1 MTKKLKKRLKR
12 ILTGAA
18 LFALAV
24 LIENMMPMIGNWV
37 LVFFLLA
44 YGVVGGD
51 VVKKAIMNI
60 SRGQIFDENFLM
72 LIATVGAFFVEEYP
86 EAVAVMLFYQVGEWF
101 QSYAVNNSRKS
112 IKELMNIRPDC
123 AVVLRNGE
131 EQEVDPE
138 EVAIGEIILVKPGE
152 RVPLDGKIIKGNCS
166 LDTMALTGESVP
178 RDAAA
183 GDEVISGCINLNS
196 VIEVEVTKEFAEST
210 VTKILEL
217 VENASSQKAV
227 TEQFITRFARYYTP
241 VVVILAAMLAVIP
254 TIFMGKFSVWLY
266 RALSFLVISCPCAL
280 VISVPLSFFGGI
292 GGASKAGIL
301 IKGSNYLE
309 ILAQAEIVVMD
320 KTGTLTK
327 GSFEVSEVI
336 CKGSLLIEEKEISD
350 TGALTEDNVR
360 NNGRSIENVKDKLLE
375 YAAYAESYSNH
386 PISKSLQRAYGKE
399 IRKEEIRHTEE
410 KAGMGVIT
418 EWNECKI
425 YAGNDKLMKWLE
437 ESREVF
443 HKETELV
450 RKYSLDQPIDVNHE
464 KNIVENIYH
473 VEHAGTICHIAIE
486 KDDRTEYLGYI
497 VISDELKEDAK
508 QAIEGLKQT
517 GIKRIVML
525 TGDADKTARLVAD
538 SLGIREYH
546 AELLPGD
553 KVELTEQILKEK
565 YENKKVIFVG
575 DGMNDA
581 PVLARADIGIAMG
594 GLGSDAAIEAAD
606 IVIMNDQPSKIV
618 TAMKISRK
626 TLGIV
631 KQNIVFAIGIKVVVL
646 IMVALGMASMWAAV
660 FADVGVAFLAIL
672 NAMRAMKVE

>member
-12 ILTGAA
+12 ILLGAG
-18 LFALAV
+18 LFFLAV
-24 LIENMMPMIGNWV
+24 LIEKLIPVIGNFV
-37 LVFFLLA
+37 LIFYLLA
-44 YGVVGGD
+44 YTVVGGD
-51 VVKKAIMNI
+51 VVKKAISNI
-60 SRGQIFDENFLM
+60 ARGQIFDENFLM
-72 LIATVGAFFVEEYP
+72 LIATVGAFFVGEYP

-101 QSYAVNNSRKS
+101 QSFAVNNSRRS
-112 IKELMNIRPDC
+112 IKELMNIRPDY
-123 AVVLRNGE
+123 AVVLRQGQE
-131 EQEVDPE
+131 VEVDPD
-138 EVAIGEIILVKPGE
+138 EVLIGELIVVKPGE
-152 RVPLDGKIIKGNCS
+152 RVPLDGKIVRGTCS

-178 RDAAA
+178 RDVAC

-196 VIEVEVTKEFAEST
+196 AIEVKVTREFAEST
-210 VTKILEL
+210 VTKILDL

-254 TIFMGKFSVWLY
+254 SLVVGNFAMWLY

-309 ILAQAEIVVMD
+309 ILAQAETVVMD

-327 GSFEVSEVI
+327 GSFEVSDIVSKSNVRVQKEQDNG
-336 CKGSLLIEEKEISD
+336 CKESTWLEEKI
-350 TGALTEDNVR
+350 
-360 NNGRSIENVKDKLLE
+360 LE
-375 YAAYAESYSNH
+375 FAAYAECYSNH

-399 IRKEEIRHTEE
+399 IRKEEIVTSEE
-410 KAGMGVIT
+410 KAGMGVVT
-418 EWNECKI
+418 QWNGTKI
-425 YAGNDKLMKWLE
+425 YAGNEKLMMWLAE
-437 ESREVF
+437 
-443 HKETELV
+443 
-450 RKYSLDQPIDVNHE
+450 E
-464 KNIVENIYH
+464 KNISYSCEGKRERLLNRTAIEKLIRVEK
-473 VEHAGTICHIAIE
+473 VGTVCHIAIE
-486 KDDRTEYLGYI
+486 KEMQTEYLGYI
-497 VISDELKEDAK
+497 VIADQIKDDAK
-508 QAIEGLKQT
+508 LAIDGLKQA

-525 TGDADKTARLVAD
+525 TGDAKKSAEDIAGK
-538 SLGIREYH
+538 LGIKEYH

-553 KVELTEQILKEK
+553 KVELTEQLLKECGS
-565 YENKKVIFVG
+565 NKKLIFVG

-606 IVIMNDQPSKIV
+606 IVIMNDQPSKIA

-626 TLGIV
+626 TLKIV

-646 IMVALGMASMWAAV
+646 ILAALGLASMWAAV

-672 NAMRAMKVE
+672 NAMRAMKVEE

>member
-12 ILTGAA
+12 ILLGAG
-18 LFALAV
+18 LFILAIIIDKAIPLIGGFV
-24 LIENMMPMIGNWV
+24 LI
-37 LVFFLLA
+37 FYLLA

-51 VVKKAIMNI
+51 VVRKAITNI
-60 SRGQIFDENFLM
+60 TRGQIFDENFLM
-72 LIATVGAFFVEEYP
+72 LIATVGAFFVGEYP

-112 IKELMNIRPDC
+112 IKELMNIRPDY
-123 AVVLRNGE
+123 AVVLRDGE
-131 EQEVDPE
+131 EQEVDPD

-152 RVPLDGKIIKGNCS
+152 RVPLDGKVVKGNCS

-178 RDAAA
+178 RDVVC
-183 GDEVISGCINLNS
+183 GDEIISGCINLNS
-196 VIEVEVTKEFAEST
+196 VIEVEVTKEFAQST
-210 VTKILEL
+210 VTKILDL

-241 VVVILAAMLAVIP
+241 VVVILATALAIIP
-254 TIFMGKFSVWLY
+254 SLLVGNFTTWLY

-292 GGASKAGIL
+292 GGASKEGIL

-327 GSFEVSEVI
+327 GSFEVSEIV
-336 CKGSLLIEEKEISD
+336 CVGENE
-350 TGALTEDNVR
+350 LTK
-360 NNGRSIENVKDKLLE
+360 ILE

-399 IRKEEIRHTEE
+399 IRKEEILNTEE

-418 EWNECKI
+418 DWNGIKV
-425 YAGNDKLMKWLE
+425 YAGNDKLMRWL
-437 ESREVF
+437 
-443 HKETELV
+443 K
-450 RKYSLDQPIDVNHE
+450 I
-464 KNIVENIYH
+464 ENIYS
-473 VEHAGTICHIAIE
+473 VEKAGTICHVAID
-486 KDDRTEYLGYI
+486 KGAKAEYLGYV
-497 VISDELKEDAK
+497 VISDEIKEDAK
-508 QAIEGLKQT
+508 TAIDGLKAA

-525 TGDADKTARLVAD
+525 TGDAEKTAKTVAKT
-538 SLGIREYH
+538 LGIEEYH

-553 KVELTEQILKEK
+553 KVEKTEKLLKETGEK
-565 YENKKVIFVG
+565 SKLIFVG

-606 IVIMNDQPSKIV
+606 IVIMNDQPSKIA

-626 TLGIV
+626 TLRIV

-646 IMVALGMASMWAAV
+646 MLAAMGMASMWAAV
-660 FADVGVAFLAIL
+660 FADVGVAFIAIL

>member
-1 MTKKLKKRLKR
+1 MNKKLKKRLKK
-12 ILTGAA
+12 ILLGAGCF
-18 LFALAV
+18 LLTVIMDKVF
-24 LIENMMPMIGNWV
+24 PMIGMWI
-37 LVFFLLA
+37 LPCYLLA
-44 YGVVGGD
+44 YVVVGGD
-51 VVKKAIMNI
+51 VVKKAITNI
-60 SRGQIFDENFLM
+60 TRGQIFDENFLM
-72 LIATVGAFFVEEYP
+72 LIATVGAFFVGEYP

-112 IKELMNIRPDC
+112 IKELMNIRPDY
-123 AVVLRNGE
+123 AVVRRDGE
-131 EQEVDPE
+131 EQEVDPD

-152 RVPLDGKIIKGNCS
+152 RVPLDGKVVKGNCS
-166 LDTMALTGESVP
+166 IDTMALTGESVP
-178 RDAAA
+178 RDVVC
-183 GDEVISGCINLNS
+183 GDEIISGCINLNS
-196 VIEVEVTKEFAEST
+196 VIEVEVTKEFAQST
-210 VTKILEL
+210 VTKILDL

-241 VVVILAAMLAVIP
+241 VVVILATALAIIP
-254 TIFMGKFSVWLY
+254 SLLVGNFTTWLY

-309 ILAQAEIVVMD
+309 ILAQAETVVMD

-327 GSFEVSEVI
+327 GSFEVSEIV
-336 CKGSLLIEEKEISD
+336 CVG
-350 TGALTEDNVR
+350 
-360 NNGRSIENVKDKLLE
+360 ENELAKILE

-399 IRKEEIRHTEE
+399 IRKEEILNTEE

-418 EWNECKI
+418 DWNGIKV
-425 YAGNDKLMKWLE
+425 YAGNDKLMRWL
-437 ESREVF
+437 
-443 HKETELV
+443 K
-450 RKYSLDQPIDVNHE
+450 ID
-464 KNIVENIYH
+464 NIYS
-473 VEHAGTICHIAIE
+473 VEKAGTICHVAIDKE
-486 KDDRTEYLGYI
+486 TKAEYLGYV
-497 VISDELKEDAK
+497 VISDEIKEDAK
-508 QAIEGLKQT
+508 TAIDGLKAA

-525 TGDADKTARLVAD
+525 TGDAEKTAKTVAKT
-538 SLGIREYH
+538 LGIEEYH

-553 KVELTEQILKEK
+553 KVEKTEKLLKETGEK
-565 YENKKVIFVG
+565 SKLIFVG

-606 IVIMNDQPSKIV
+606 IVIMNDQPSKIA

-626 TLGIV
+626 TLKIV
-631 KQNIVFAIGIKVVVL
+631 KQNIVFAIGIKVLVL
-646 IMVALGMASMWAAV
+646 LLAALGMTSMWAAV

>member
-1 MTKKLKKRLKR
+1 MKNKHKGAVVTASCDFTGDKMTKKLKKRLRR
-12 ILTGAA
+12 ILIGAG
-18 LFALAV
+18 LFILSV
-24 LIENMMPMIGNWV
+24 LIEKMFPVIGNLV
-37 LVFFLLA
+37 LIFYLLA

-51 VVKKAIMNI
+51 VVKKAVTNI
-60 SRGQIFDENFLM
+60 TRGQIFDENFLM
-72 LIATVGAFFVEEYP
+72 LIATVGAFFVGEYP

-101 QSYAVNNSRKS
+101 QSFAVNNSRKS
-112 IKELMNIRPDC
+112 IKELMNIRPDY
-123 AVVLRNGE
+123 AVVLRQGE
-131 EQEVDPE
+131 EVEVDPD
-138 EVAIGEIILVKPGE
+138 EVAIGEIILIKPGE
-152 RVPLDGKIIKGNCS
+152 RVPLDGKVVKGNCS

-178 RDAAA
+178 RDVVT

-196 VIEVEVTKEFAEST
+196 VIEVEVTKEFAQST
-210 VTKILEL
+210 VTKILDL

-241 VVVILAAMLAVIP
+241 VVVILAAMLAIIP
-254 TIFMGKFSVWLY
+254 SLVVGNFSTWLY

-309 ILAQAEIVVMD
+309 ILAQAETVVMD

-327 GSFEVSEVI
+327 GSFEVSEIV
-336 CKGSLLIEEKEISD
+336 GGEKM
-350 TGALTEDNVR
+350 
-360 NNGRSIENVKDKLLE
+360 LE
-375 YAAYAESYSNH
+375 YAAYAECYSNH

-399 IRKEEIRHTEE
+399 IRKEEISNAEE

-418 EWNECKI
+418 KWKEITI
-425 YAGNDKLMKWLE
+425 YAGNEKLMKWLAKNQE
-437 ESREVF
+437 LLVTEKTGKKMVLNKAIDASAMETLF
-443 HKETELV
+443 HVDK
-450 RKYSLDQPIDVNHE
+450 
-464 KNIVENIYH
+464 
-473 VEHAGTICHIAIE
+473 AGTICHIAIE
-486 KDDRTEYLGYI
+486 ENLKTEYLGYI
-497 VISDELKEDAK
+497 VISDEIKEDAK
-508 QAIEGLKQT
+508 EAIAGLKEA

-525 TGDADKTARLVAD
+525 TGDALKTAETVAET
-538 SLGIREYH
+538 LGIKEYH

-553 KVELTEQILKEK
+553 KVELTEKLLLEK
-565 YENKKVIFVG
+565 QENKKLIFVG

-606 IVIMNDQPSKIV
+606 IVIMNDQPSKIA

-626 TLGIV
+626 TLKIV

-646 IMVALGMASMWAAV
+646 IMAALGMASMWAAV

-672 NAMRAMKVE
+672 NAMRAMKVK

>member
-1 MTKKLKKRLKR
+1 MNKKLKKRLKK
-12 ILTGAA
+12 ILLGAGCF
-18 LFALAV
+18 LLTVIMDKVF
-24 LIENMMPMIGNWV
+24 PMIGMWI
-37 LVFFLLA
+37 LPCYLLA
-44 YGVVGGD
+44 YVVVGGD
-51 VVKKAIMNI
+51 VVKKAITNI
-60 SRGQIFDENFLM
+60 TRGQIFDENFLM
-72 LIATVGAFFVEEYP
+72 LIATVGAFFVGEYP

-112 IKELMNIRPDC
+112 IKELMNIRPDY
-123 AVVLRNGE
+123 AVVRRDGE
-131 EQEVDPE
+131 EQEVDPD

-152 RVPLDGKIIKGNCS
+152 RVPLDGKVVKGNCS
-166 LDTMALTGESVP
+166 IDTMALTGESVP
-178 RDAAA
+178 RDVVC
-183 GDEVISGCINLNS
+183 GDEIISGCINLNS
-196 VIEVEVTKEFAEST
+196 VIEVEVTKEFAQST
-210 VTKILEL
+210 VTKILDL

-241 VVVILAAMLAVIP
+241 VVVILATALAIIP
-254 TIFMGKFSVWLY
+254 SLLVGNFTTWLY

-309 ILAQAEIVVMD
+309 ILAQAETVVMD

-327 GSFEVSEVI
+327 GSFEVSEIV
-336 CKGSLLIEEKEISD
+336 CVG
-350 TGALTEDNVR
+350 
-360 NNGRSIENVKDKLLE
+360 ENELAKILE

-399 IRKEEIRHTEE
+399 IRKEEILNTEE

-418 EWNECKI
+418 DWNGIKV
-425 YAGNDKLMKWLE
+425 YAGNDKLMRWL
-437 ESREVF
+437 
-443 HKETELV
+443 K
-450 RKYSLDQPIDVNHE
+450 ID
-464 KNIVENIYH
+464 NIYS
-473 VEHAGTICHIAIE
+473 VEKTGTICHVAIDKE
-486 KDDRTEYLGYI
+486 TKAEYLGYV
-497 VISDELKEDAK
+497 VISDEIKEDAK
-508 QAIEGLKQT
+508 TAIDGLKAA

-525 TGDADKTARLVAD
+525 TGDAEKTAKTVAKT
-538 SLGIREYH
+538 LGIEEYH

-553 KVELTEQILKEK
+553 KVEKTEKLLKETGEK
-565 YENKKVIFVG
+565 SKLIFVG

-606 IVIMNDQPSKIV
+606 IVIMNDQPSKIA

-626 TLGIV
+626 TLKIV
-631 KQNIVFAIGIKVVVL
+631 KQNIVFAIGIKVLVL
-646 IMVALGMASMWAAV
+646 LLAALGMTSMWAAV